1 MENEKKNLGLFQEY
15 LPMTYHFGDIA
26 LFHLGFTCLLPHT
39 LLEMAACHD
48 KSKWFLHMLYT
59 AHKILRDSERGKA
72 LKIYIITPYKF

>member
-26 LFHLGFTCLLPHT
+26 LLHLGFTCLLPHT

-48 KSKWFLHMLYT
+48 KSK
-59 AHKILRDSERGKA
+59 
-72 LKIYIITPYKF
+72 